1 MLLYQM
7 VTWKV
12 NVYLVLAALAIIGV
26 PGAIGLA
33 TLARGKSDNDSTPE
47 KQSSDQLP

>member
-7 VTWKV
+7 ITWHV
-12 NVYLVLAALAIIGV
+12 NLYLVLAALAIIGV

-33 TLARGKSDNDSTPE
+33 TLARGRNDSDNSPE